1 MIIYIGRAQWK
12 LFSKA
17 IMFILKF
24 KIYSLLAFL
33 PDVSYFSSDSIL
45 RRLFITSNIFSHNYQ
60 NNSFLGLVSFFMCG
74 KIISASLINLLPLLS
89 FHHFSRPDPIE
100 SAFVPHPVVNT
111 QQMEQIVSAEPA
123 NEESVRMETG

>member
-45 RRLFITSNIFSHNYQ
+45 RRLFITSNIFLYNNR
-60 NNSFLGLVSFFMCG
+60 NNSFLGLASFFMCG